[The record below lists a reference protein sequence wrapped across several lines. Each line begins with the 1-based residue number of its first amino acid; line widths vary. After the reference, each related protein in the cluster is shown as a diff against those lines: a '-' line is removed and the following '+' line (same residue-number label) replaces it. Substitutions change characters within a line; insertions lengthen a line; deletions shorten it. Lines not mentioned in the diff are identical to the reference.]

1 MISLRTVTG
10 SVALAPFL
18 VVACS
23 KGTAETSPASG
34 TTSTSSSASSS
45 SAAAAASSGASSGS
59 IPAIPLSLTPSAY
72 MSIPE
77 RFASEAIHRPPGLVV
92 RAEPTTAAFRK
103 AGLAITDEKQH
114 LASPY
119 QAKFCVGAKAKLDE
133 VTFSICEYDTEKQA
147 TEGAALNDKS
157 FKFVKNRQ
165 THRNGATTLTIL
177 EATKNDEN
185 DAVVKKLVEIFQA
198 QKPAPAPGA
207 DGGAASP
214 SASVS
219 AAPSASG
226 AK

>member
-1 MISLRTVTG
+1 MISLRTVT
-10 SVALAPFL
+10 SSIALAPFV

-23 KGTAETSPASG
+23 KGTAETSPSSG
-34 TTSTSSSASSS
+34 SASAAASASASAAVAAS
-45 SAAAAASSGASSGS
+45 SAASGAT
-59 IPAIPLSLTPSAY
+59 PAIPLSLTPSAY

-77 RFASEAIHRPPGLVV
+77 RFASEAIHRPPGLIV
-92 RAEPTTAAFRK
+92 RVEPTTAAFRK

-147 TEGAALNDKS
+147 AEGAALNDKS

-177 EATKNDEN
+177 EAAKNDEN
-185 DAVVKKLVEIFQA
+185 DAVVKKLVELFQA

-207 DGGAASP
+207 DGGTAAPSS
-214 SASVS
+214 SASGS
-219 AAPSASG
+219 AAPSASA